1 MKKIYWLLMI
11 VVILSSNKTYA
22 AEVSS
27 VGEFYNQGV
36 DFYKEEDYNKADDSF
51 LKALNTENNR
61 LEQWTNYNL
70 GNSNFK
76 KAQALEGK
84 DQAAAL
90 SLYKNALEFFHRA
103 IEANTKDNDAKYNY
117 ELTAR
122 KIKELETQQKHKQQQ
137 EQNQNSQQDSQQKD
151 KESQEK
157 KEQQQQKQSQQK
169 DASDES
175 EQKEQSPQKQDTAP
189 NQSDEAQQM
198 TKKEAEMLLDN
209 FQRSE
214 KEQKQL
220 FLRQKQHEH
229 SPVDKDW

>member
-1 MKKIYWLLMI
+1 MKNIYWLL
-11 VVILSSNKTYA
+11 ILVSILFSNKTYA
-22 AEVSS
+22 GEVSS
-27 VGEFYNQGV
+27 TGELYNQGV
-36 DFYKEEDYNKADDSF
+36 DFYKKEDYNKAGESF

-76 KAQALEGK
+76 KAQALEAK

-103 IEANTKDNDAKYNY
+103 IKANTKDTDAKYNY

-122 KIKELETQQKHKQQQ
+122 KIKELEAQQKHKQQQ
-137 EQNQNSQQDSQQKD
+137 EQSQSSQESLEQKD

-157 KEQQQQKQSQQK
+157 KEQQQKQSQQK
-169 DASDES
+169 EAGDEPK
-175 EQKEQSPQKQDTAP
+175 QQEQSSQKQSTAP
-189 NQSDEAQQM
+189 NQSSEAKPM

-220 FLRQKQHEH
+220 FLKQKQYEH